1 MSKEE
6 EIPRW
11 RYDGLLKDTRKD
23 DRLMAFYKPI
33 DKTPRMQ
40 TEKLSLKHKD
50 LLYQRL
56 RNITV
61 ALSEFT
67 FPNLYL
73 FRKNHDYEV
82 ILDKEVFIKGRSYD
96 EHIFLMPTMDVRTL
110 KIAYLKEIMR
120 DVDFLFPIPEE
131 WLPAFKPDEFEI
143 TFAEG
148 EADYLYTVEKMSTFA
163 GRKLHKKRNLLKQF
177 NERYAGKGLPLTN
190 DRLDDARF
198 VLNEWLMKAEMSADE
213 TDYSACLEALNRYE
227 ELVLCGGIYY
237 ADNEP
242 AGIVIGEEL
251 NEETFVLHF
260 AKARTAFKGAYQ
272 YMFNNFAKILPP
284 KYKYLNLEQDLDQEN
299 LRIFKSSYVPDL
311 MLKKAR
317 VHLKS

>member
-1 MSKEE
+1 
-6 EIPRW
+6 
-11 RYDGLLKDTRKD
+11 
-23 DRLMAFYKPI
+23 
-33 DKTPRMQ
+33 
-40 TEKLSLKHKD
+40 
-50 LLYQRL
+50 
-56 RNITV
+56 
-61 ALSEFT
+61 
-67 FPNLYL
+67 
-73 FRKNHDYEV
+73 
-82 ILDKEVFIKGRSYD
+82 
-96 EHIFLMPTMDVRTL
+96 MPTTDVRTL
-110 KIAYLKEIMR
+110 DIAYLKELMR
-120 DVDFLFPIPEE
+120 SIDFLFPIPEK
-131 WLPAFKPDEFEI
+131 WLPVFSPDEFEI

-148 EADYLYTVEKMSTFA
+148 DADYLYTVEKMSTFT
-163 GRKLHKKRNLLKQF
+163 GRRLHKKRNLLKQF
-177 NERYAGKGLPLTN
+177 NERYAGNGLPLTN

-260 AKARTAFKGAYQ
+260 AKARIKFKGIYQ

-284 KYKYLNLEQDLDQEN
+284 KYRYLNLEQDLDREN
-299 LRIFKSSYVPDL
+299 LRVFKSSYVPDV

-317 VHLKS
+317 VHLKADLSSFCRFSFKRPGISYRGVWYSKGSPRSNRSHISETRSVRTPRSEPSWLNNLLVPGILRPST